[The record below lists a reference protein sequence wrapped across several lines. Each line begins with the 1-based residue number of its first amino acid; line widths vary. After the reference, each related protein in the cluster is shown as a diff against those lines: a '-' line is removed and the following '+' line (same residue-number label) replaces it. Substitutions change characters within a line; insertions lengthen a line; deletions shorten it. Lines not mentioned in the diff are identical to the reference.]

1 VIEVVDVVSQKK
13 VRGWVA
19 STVYV
24 SSMALWLGGQRL
36 RATFHRLAQ
45 LESHHVVGGE
55 RAKEQ
60 ILLHE

>member
-1 VIEVVDVVSQKK
+1 MLLVKKKSVVGSP
-13 VRGWVA
+13 RLSMYLRWRRVA
-19 STVYV
+19 E
-24 SSMALWLGGQRL
+24 ALWLGGQRL